1 MVSGSEGSLKIGWLF
16 KGFALSSSED
26 QRSGGQTVPPVFIS
40 LPKTPKNHWMVHSP
54 VLRSKWWL
62 RKPPRPS
69 PPASLPW
76 CESCAASIKI
86 ALLECTSA
94 QNFRAVLNPPPA
106 PPAPPAEFKLMERE
120 IYSPLEL
127 MQIDLYAL
135 RRYNSAFI
143 EITELQLREAQCS
156 ECLKSSQSCTL
167 DPGKTPVRPD
177 TCLYLSAV
185 LLTKVWRE
193 SRGSGFKLISRQSI
207 PIDKDID

>member
-40 LPKTPKNHWMVHSP
+40 LPHWMVHSP

-94 QNFRAVLNPPPA
+94 QNFRTVLNPPPA
-106 PPAPPAEFKLMERE
+106 PPAEFKRMERE

-167 DPGKTPVRPD
+167 DPPLDPGTPR
-177 TCLYLSAV
+177 YLSILV
-185 LLTKVWRE
+185 
-193 SRGSGFKLISRQSI
+193 SGFAN
-207 PIDKDID
+207 